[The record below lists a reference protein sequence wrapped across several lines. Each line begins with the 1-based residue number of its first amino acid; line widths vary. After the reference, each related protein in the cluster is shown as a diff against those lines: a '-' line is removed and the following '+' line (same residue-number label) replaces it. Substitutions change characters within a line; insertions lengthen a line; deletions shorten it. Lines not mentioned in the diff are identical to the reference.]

1 MATAI
6 KEQSSCRKR
15 EISVREGGA
24 DCKDCSNHLL
34 VFAGLTFMGTNLPGA
49 KTVSEI
55 YQAAFIN

>member
-15 EISVREGGA
+15 EISVREGGV
-24 DCKDCSNHLL
+24 DCKDCNNHLL
-34 VFAGLTFMGTNLPGA
+34 VFAGSTSMGTNLPGA

-55 YQAAFIN
+55 CQAAFN